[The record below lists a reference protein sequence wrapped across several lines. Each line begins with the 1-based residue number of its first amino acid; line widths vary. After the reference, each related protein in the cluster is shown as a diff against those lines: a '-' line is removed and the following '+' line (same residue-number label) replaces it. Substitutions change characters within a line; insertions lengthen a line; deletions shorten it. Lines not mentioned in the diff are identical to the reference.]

1 MGRKCSHCGNIGHNS
16 RTCTNYRG
24 SGVGGLRL
32 FGVQLDM
39 SSSSSSPPSS
49 IAMKKS
55 FSMDCFLS
63 SSLASSPSPSSSLS
77 SSRISLNEN
86 CDKASLGYLSD
97 GPQERKKGVP
107 WTEEEHLKF
116 LSGLEKLGKGDWRGI
131 SRNFVTTRTP
141 TQVAS
146 HAQKY
151 FLRQA
156 CLHKKKRR
164 SSLFDMVGS
173 SKIEA
178 EQQVNNSDA
187 TPSEPPLPNTIQN
200 DQENDY
206 SLQLSSSHHRGIPFR
221 LFGSSPN
228 SQRTL
233 CVSSKPVPDL
243 ELSLAAPRPSDQATS
258 SSSPRL
264 IRPIGV
270 I

>member
-1 MGRKCSHCGNIGHNS
+1 MKMGRKCSHCGNIGHNS

-24 SGVGGLRL
+24 SVVGGLRL
-32 FGVQLDM
+32 FGVQLDI
-39 SSSSSSPPSS
+39 SSSSSSIPSSNS

-86 CDKASLGYLSD
+86 CEKTAIGYLSD

-107 WTEEEHLKF
+107 WTQEEHRTF
-116 LSGLEKLGKGDWRGI
+116 LLGLEKLGKGDWRGI

-156 CLHKKKRR
+156 SLHKKKRR

-173 SKIEA
+173 SKIDE
-178 EQQVNNSDA
+178 EPHVNNLDA
-187 TPSEPPLPNTIQN
+187 ISSESPLPNTIPN
-200 DQENDY
+200 NQENDY
-206 SLQLSSSHHRGIPFR
+206 PHQEMMPFW
-221 LFGSSPN
+221 LFGSPD
-228 SQRTL
+228 SQRTKQ
-233 CVSSKPVPDL
+233 VSSNAVPDL
-243 ELSLAAPRPSDQATS
+243 ELSLASPRQSDQTTS

-270 I
+270 V